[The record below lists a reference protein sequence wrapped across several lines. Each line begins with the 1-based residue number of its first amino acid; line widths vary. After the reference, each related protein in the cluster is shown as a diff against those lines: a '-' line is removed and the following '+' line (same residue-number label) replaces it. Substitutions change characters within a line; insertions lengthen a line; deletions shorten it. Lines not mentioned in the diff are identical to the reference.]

1 MIFYSLQFSLILL
14 LLTSLFAQNISEAK
28 QPNIVFILSDDQAW
42 SDYGF
47 MGNDKVATPNLDKLA
62 KQGLTFKNGYV
73 AAPICRPS
81 LASIVTGV
89 SPTVHGITGNDSN
102 EPGSRA
108 ETDPK
113 FRKVFHKYPNWI
125 KSLTAAGYLTFQSG
139 KWWEGTY
146 QDGGFTHGMTHADP
160 KRKGRHG
167 DAGLVIGRTG
177 LEPINEFIDHAQSK
191 KKPFLVWYA
200 PYLPHT
206 PHNPPADLLEKYTKA
221 GHASDVAKY
230 YAMCEWFDAT
240 CGELLSLIDKKD
252 LTKDTVIIY
261 ACDNGWSP
269 VSTRADDPTQKDWRH
284 YAQRSKSSP
293 FQNGVRTPIMISWP
307 GTITPL
313 DSSDLAHTTDI
324 FPTVMALAGL
334 KAPSNLEGLNLTDPK
349 ARERRKFV
357 FGVCHSSH
365 NMTFDKPDETLQYL
379 WVASKDWKLIIR
391 KNGLDKTRYIKLHE
405 WDTEPHR
412 LYRLSEDPNEKINY
426 AVRVPTLVKQLT
438 EITEGWHS
446 TNQRRRTIMQK

>member
-1 MIFYSLQFSLILL
+1 
-14 LLTSLFAQNISEAK
+14 
-28 QPNIVFILSDDQAW
+28 
-42 SDYGF
+42 
-47 MGNDKVATPNLDKLA
+47 
-62 KQGLTFKNGYV
+62 
-73 AAPICRPS
+73 
-81 LASIVTGV
+81 
-89 SPTVHGITGNDSN
+89 
-102 EPGSRA
+102 
-108 ETDPK
+108 
-113 FRKVFHKYPNWI
+113 
-125 KSLTAAGYLTFQSG
+125 
-139 KWWEGTY
+139 
-146 QDGGFTHGMTHADP
+146 
-160 KRKGRHG
+160 
-167 DAGLVIGRTG
+167 
-177 LEPINEFIDHAQSK
+177 
-191 KKPFLVWYA
+191 
-200 PYLPHT
+200 
-206 PHNPPADLLEKYTKA
+206 
-221 GHASDVAKY
+221 
-230 YAMCEWFDAT
+230 
-240 CGELLSLIDKKD
+240 
-252 LTKDTVIIY
+252 
-261 ACDNGWSP
+261 
-269 VSTRADDPTQKDWRH
+269 
-284 YAQRSKSSP
+284 
-293 FQNGVRTPIMISWP
+293 MISWP

-412 LYRLSEDPNEKINY
+412 LYRLSEDPDEKINY